1 MSENNF
7 KEVPEDAIC
16 FLNETHYM
24 AYLLRKAVDDAKPKY
39 KLVDADLICV
49 LPNGEIFQD
58 IITELP

>member
-1 MSENNF
+1 
-7 KEVPEDAIC
+7 
-16 FLNETHYM
+16 M